1 MSTYLITGGTGLI
14 GQAIID
20 KLHQQHHAVIVLTR
34 DKQKAQKL
42 LGKQVTA
49 IEDLDQ
55 IEDTQPIDCVI
66 NLAGAPI
73 ADKRWSDAQKAR
85 LLASRVALTDNLV
98 AWMTLLKNKP
108 HSLISGSAV
117 GWYGDQGSEELTEH
131 SDYKDDFAH
140 QLCEAWEQSA
150 LKAQSAGIRVAL
162 VRTGLV
168 LAAKGGFL
176 KKMLPPFKLGL
187 GGPIATGEQFM
198 PWIHVDD
205 IRDLFLFLAQNT
217 ATQGV
222 FNGTAPHP
230 VSNAEFSTTLA
241 AVLKRPAFFRVPAS
255 VLKLGFGEMAG
266 LLLGGQNAV
275 PEKARAAGFQFTYT
289 ELKPALT
296 NVLTSGK

>member
-14 GQAIID
+14 GRAIIE
-20 KLHQQHHAVIVLTR
+20 KLHLQHHEVIVLTR

-42 LGKQVTA
+42 LGEQVTA
-49 IEDLDQ
+49 VEDVQ
-55 IEDTQPIDCVI
+55 HIKDTQPVDCVI

-73 ADKRWSDAQKAR
+73 ADKRWSDTQKAR
-85 LLASRVALTDNLV
+85 LRASRVALTEQLV
-98 AWMTLLKNKP
+98 DWITRRANKP
-108 HSLISGSAV
+108 ESLISGSAV
-117 GWYGDQGSEELTEH
+117 GWYGDQGSEELTER

-140 QLCEAWEQSA
+140 QLCEEWEQAA
-150 LKAQSAGIRVAL
+150 LKAESAGIRVAL

-168 LAAKGGFL
+168 IAAKGGFL
-176 KKMLPPFKLGL
+176 NKMLPPFKLGL

-198 PWIHVDD
+198 PWIHLHD

-230 VSNAEFSTTLA
+230 VTNAEFSTTLA
-241 AVLKRPAFFRVPAS
+241 SVLQRPAFFRVPAS
-255 VLKLGFGEMAG
+255 VLKLGFGEMAD
-266 LLLGGQNAV
+266 LLLGGQNAI

-289 ELKPALT
+289 ELKPALS